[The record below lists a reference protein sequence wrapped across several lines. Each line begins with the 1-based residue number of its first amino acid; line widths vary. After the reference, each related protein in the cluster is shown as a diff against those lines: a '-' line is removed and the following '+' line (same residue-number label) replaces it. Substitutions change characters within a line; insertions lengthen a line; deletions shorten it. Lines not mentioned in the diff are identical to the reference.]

1 MNDSLT
7 INNGFICSQEWE
19 KRLNQKGIVIW
30 FTGLSGAGKTTIAKG
45 LQRRVF
51 DEGYLC
57 QVIDGDEIRTGINNN
72 LGFSLQDRTENVRRV
87 AEIAK
92 IFANTGIITIVSLIS
107 PTESLRNL
115 ARNIIGEERFFEVFI
130 DAPLEI
136 CEQRDVKGLYKKARN
151 GEIKGFTGIDS
162 PFEPVKSNVLT
173 VNTQIFDIETSINII
188 RKNIFDDFSKH

>member
-7 INNGFICSQEWE
+7 INNGFIGSQEWE

-30 FTGLSGAGKTTIAKG
+30 FTGLSGAGKTTIARG
-45 LQRRVF
+45 LQRRIF

-92 IFANTGIITIVSLIS
+92 IFSNTAIITIVSLIS

-115 ARNIIGEERFFEVFI
+115 ARNIIGEECFFEVFI

-188 RKNIFDDFSKH
+188 RKNIFDNFSKH

>member
-1 MNDSLT
+1 MNNSST
-7 INNGFICSQEWE
+7 INNGFISTQEWE

-30 FTGLSGAGKTTIAKG
+30 FTGLSGAGKTTIARG
-45 LQRRVF
+45 LQRSFF

-57 QVIDGDEIRTGINNN
+57 QVIDGDEIRKGINNN
-72 LGFSLQDRTENVRRV
+72 LEFSLEDRTENVRRV

-92 IFANTGIITIVSLIS
+92 IFANTGMITIVALIS

-136 CEQRDVKGLYKKARN
+136 CELRDVKGLYRKARN

-162 PFEPVKSNVLT
+162 PFEPVKSNILT
-173 VNTQIFDIETSINII
+173 VNTQTFDIKTSVNII
-188 RKNIFDDFSKH
+188 QKNIFERIR